1 MRHIILYLSLVLF
14 STHIVA
20 ADKVYKKVNPD
31 GTVEFTDQPSSDAE
45 EVPVSEVPT
54 IKIKPAPPIPTT
66 RFDLQQKE
74 KPQVFSYK
82 QVVITSPAND
92 ETIRDNAGNITIQGS
107 VSPALR
113 QELGHQLR
121 WTMDGEVLEQQG
133 LILRLTN
140 VDRGTHTVQLEVIDG
155 EGEVLASSQPVT
167 FHLRRVFISTPAN
180 PAPNFP
186 APNFPVPKKKAPPTP

>member
-1 MRHIILYLSLVLF
+1 MRHIILCLSLILF

-31 GTVEFTDQPSSDAE
+31 GTVEFTDQPSRDAE

-54 IKIKPAPPIPTT
+54 IKIKPAPPIPT

-74 KPQVFSYK
+74 KPQAFSYE
-82 QVVITSPAND
+82 QIVITSPAND
-92 ETIRDNAGNITIQGS
+92 EAIRDNAGNITIQGS

-121 WTMDGEVLEQQG
+121 WTMDGEVLAQQD
-133 LILRLTN
+133 LILQLTN
-140 VDRGTHTVQLEVIDG
+140 VDRGTHTVQLEVINA
-155 EGEVLASSQPVT
+155 EGEVQASSSPVT
-167 FHLRRVFISTPAN
+167 FHLKRAFISIPDN
-180 PAPNFP
+180 PAPNYP
-186 APNFPVPKKKAPPTP
+186 APNYPVPKKKTPPTP